1 MLDHDKDASYYSTN
15 YVASNDDTDE
25 SEPAARSQED
35 HDNDDTLLYLETFV
49 IVSNV
54 IYLIGWV
61 VLMLSAGVVTLN
73 LAMVASGFAI
83 YGARNHGHC
92 SLYFAGV
99 VFLAVAAWDVVIE
112 AYPYTAVFLFLGIP
126 ALLMAWRLP

>member
-54 IYLIGWV
+54 IYLIVWS
-61 VLMLSAGVVTLN
+61 VLYYLSLKQPQPV
-73 LAMVASGFAI
+73 
-83 YGARNHGHC
+83 
-92 SLYFAGV
+92 
-99 VFLAVAAWDVVIE
+99 
-112 AYPYTAVFLFLGIP
+112 
-126 ALLMAWRLP
+126 

>member
-15 YVASNDDTDE
+15 YVVSNDDTGE
-25 SEPAARSQED
+25 SVSEPAARSQEEHD
-35 HDNDDTLLYLETFV
+35 NDNDDTLLYLETFV

-54 IYLIGWV
+54 IYLIGWG
-61 VLMLSAGVVTLN
+61 VLMLSAGVITLN

-92 SLYFAGV
+92 
-99 VFLAVAAWDVVIE
+99 
-112 AYPYTAVFLFLGIP
+112 
-126 ALLMAWRLP
+126 